1 MLPPTLRKRIFL
13 FAVRRDTPLR
23 EIFSIF
29 TSCAEY
35 ERTQVYDP
43 GSSHYF
49 KKVQLYEEYE
59 ICYERREYGI
69 DAWRAVL
76 YFLHRKGFS
85 LDLNGE
91 TIDLK
96 FSEEEFVR

>member
-1 MLPPTLRKRIFL
+1 MRVTDGRIVL
-13 FAVRRDTPLR
+13 DEDDWR

-49 KKVQLYEEYE
+49 KKVQLYEEY
-59 ICYERREYGI
+59 
-69 DAWRAVL
+69 
-76 YFLHRKGFS
+76 
-85 LDLNGE
+85 
-91 TIDLK
+91 
-96 FSEEEFVR
+96 